1 MNTFDNMTTTPATPL
16 AVDCSTVIGAALRGG
31 DRRTA

>member
-1 MNTFDNMTTTPATPL
+1 MNTFDNMTTPL

-31 DRRTA
+31 DRRAA